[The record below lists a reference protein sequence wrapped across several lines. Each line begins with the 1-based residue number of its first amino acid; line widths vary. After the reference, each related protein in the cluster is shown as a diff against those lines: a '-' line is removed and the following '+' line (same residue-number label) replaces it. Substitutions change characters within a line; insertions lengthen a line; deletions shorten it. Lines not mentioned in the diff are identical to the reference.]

1 MQKGSVSA
9 DALQFSKNYQQERRK
24 RGKKTTKQV
33 MIDLRILQWR
43 KERSRGHAGTL
54 NPECHEY
61 QTAKH
66 HFRNAQKNEFAGCA
80 ER

>member
-1 MQKGSVSA
+1 
-9 DALQFSKNYQQERRK
+9 
-24 RGKKTTKQV
+24 

-54 NPECHEY
+54 NPESLEY

-66 HFRNAQKNEFAGCA
+66 HFRKAQKNEFAGCA
-80 ER
+80 DKWAENAGYRKCMKENKRTYEA